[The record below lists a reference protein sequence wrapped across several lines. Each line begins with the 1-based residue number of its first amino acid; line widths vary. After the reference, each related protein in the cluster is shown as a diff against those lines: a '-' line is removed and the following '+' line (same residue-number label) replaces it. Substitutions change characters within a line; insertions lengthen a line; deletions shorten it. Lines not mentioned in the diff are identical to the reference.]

1 MSFTW
6 QHFHEEV
13 VIHRHQSP
21 HHPSLPAVKEKK
33 KKRFYYGL
41 VQSLSRET
49 SEPLCVI
56 LFALILEKRIL
67 WALANSQGISYVE
80 VQALMICPEVR

>member
-21 HHPSLPAVKEKK
+21 HHPSLPAVKEKT
-33 KKRFYYGL
+33 KRFYYGL

>member
-1 MSFTW
+1 MKRWSSIGT
-6 QHFHEEV
+6 
-13 VIHRHQSP
+13 
-21 HHPSLPAVKEKK
+21 SLHTIPPYLLLRKK
-33 KKRFYYGL
+33 LRFYYGL

-80 VQALMICPEVR
+80 VQALMISPEVR